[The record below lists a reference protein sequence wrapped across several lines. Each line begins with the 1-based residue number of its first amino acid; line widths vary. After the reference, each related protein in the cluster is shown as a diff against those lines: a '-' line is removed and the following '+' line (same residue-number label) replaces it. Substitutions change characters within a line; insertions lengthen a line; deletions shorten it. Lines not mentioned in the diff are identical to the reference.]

1 MALTTFGHAAAPFS
15 ALNGE
20 NGSDNIPSACDVPD
34 GAGAIMGACVSATIL
49 YLDTIPGDQIH
60 ALTLAGIRRF
70 AAALGWEAEAVPESE
85 SRPEALKA
93 LLRAHAP
100 VAGCVVECADFH
112 DDLPPRLF
120 GKTPVVYLHTPSSR
134 YGGAGA
140 RIRWDGEAIARTAFR
155 ELSSGRPPSFAVA
168 GTNGIF
174 EWSLERMKAFAAL
187 AAKAGAKCLV
197 FEPRPETEENR
208 RKRLV
213 EWVAGLPLHTAVFA
227 TNDFVARDVA
237 TAARAARLSI
247 PHDLKVLGVD
257 NNVAICETSDP
268 ALSSIQLDSERAG
281 FFSARLIGDVF
292 AAKDANG
299 HKDSVPF
306 LARNATIGPLLAVRR
321 RSTGGSGRREKF
333 VLEAVEMIRR
343 EACDGLT
350 AMALAKR
357 FPCSRRLFNMRF
369 REATGHSVL
378 DEIQHV
384 RLEKVFALLSG
395 TDMAIGA
402 IADFCGFGSGVELR
416 RVFRA
421 FTKRSLREWRKLNS
435 QYGMRKKLFPK

>member
-1 MALTTFGHAAAPFS
+1 MF
-15 ALNGE
+15 
-20 NGSDNIPSACDVPD
+20 
-34 GAGAIMGACVSATIL
+34 ATIL
-49 YLDTIPGDQIH
+49 YLDTIPGDPIQ
-60 ALTLAGIRRF
+60 ALTLAGIRRY
-70 AAALGWEAEAVPESE
+70 AAALGWEAVAVPEEE
-85 SRPEALKA
+85 SRPTALKA
-93 LLRAHAP
+93 LLPAHAP
-100 VAGCVVECADFH
+100 VAGCVVECADLH
-112 DDLPPRLF
+112 GDLPPRLF
-120 GKTPVVYLHTPSSR
+120 GKTPVVYLHAPPAR
-134 YGGAGA
+134 YGGAGM

-247 PHDLKVLGVD
+247 PHDLTVLGVD
-257 NNVAICETSDP
+257 NNAAVCETSNP
-268 ALSSIQLDSERAG
+268 AISSIQLDFERAG
-281 FFSARLIGDVF
+281 FAAARVIGEG
-292 AAKDANG
+292 AGRAG
-299 HKDSVPF
+299 
-306 LARNATIGPLLAVRR
+306 ARQAPSTIPPLLAVRR

-333 VLEAVEMIRR
+333 ILEAVEMIRR
-343 EACDGLT
+343 EACEGLT

-384 RLEKVFALLSG
+384 RLERVFALLSG
-395 TDMAIGA
+395 TDTEIGA

-416 RVFRA
+416 HVFRA
-421 FTKRSLREWRKLNS
+421 RTGKSLREWRKENKH
-435 QYGMRKKLFPK
+435 G

>member
-1 MALTTFGHAAAPFS
+1 MAGTP
-15 ALNGE
+15 
-20 NGSDNIPSACDVPD
+20 
-34 GAGAIMGACVSATIL
+34 TIL
-49 YLDTIPGDQIH
+49 YLDTIPGDPIQ
-60 ALTLAGIRRF
+60 ALTLAGIRRY
-70 AAALGWEAEAVPESE
+70 AAALGWETVAVPEAE
-85 SRPEALKA
+85 SRPPKLKA
-93 LLRAHAP
+93 LLLAHTP
-100 VAGCVVECADFH
+100 VAGCIVECADFH

-247 PHDLKVLGVD
+247 PHDLTVLGVD
-257 NNVAICETSDP
+257 NNAAVCETSNP
-268 ALSSIQLDSERAG
+268 AISSIQLDFERAG
-281 FFSARLIGDVF
+281 FLAARLIGDVF
-292 AAKDANG
+292 AIKDTKD
-299 HKDSVPF
+299 HKDLVNSVPF

-384 RLEKVFALLSG
+384 RLERVFALLSG
-395 TDMAIGA
+395 TDTEIGA

-416 RVFRA
+416 HVFRA
-421 FTKRSLREWRKLNS
+421 RTGKSLREWRKENKH
-435 QYGMRKKLFPK
+435 G